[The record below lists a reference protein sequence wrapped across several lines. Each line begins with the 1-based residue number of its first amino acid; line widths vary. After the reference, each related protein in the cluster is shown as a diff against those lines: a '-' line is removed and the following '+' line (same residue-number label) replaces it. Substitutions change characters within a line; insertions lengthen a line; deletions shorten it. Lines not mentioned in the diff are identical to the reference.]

1 VQEDNEFINVSSSG
15 ELKEAIKSQKPDL
28 IILNSVL
35 TDAPGWKLVQR
46 IKGSRDFSHIPVLLM
61 TGDPGG
67 PPLAEVRT
75 AGADGYLS
83 KPIDGA
89 TLKES
94 VESLLGLQGAS
105 ADEGG
110 DEEIMIDFTD
120 EDSGEMTEELLAMS
134 NVALESEEPSTD
146 VGDTVEIDTGTLVAE
161 LDHTSEMAKD
171 ETYEDTVRLNLEDMG
186 LDEELDSYEPTIE
199 LDSDVPADFGETAS
213 SEVLEIDLDSKVT
226 LPDFE
231 STTQDVTETAQGAK
245 HSVTVEMDVDDL
257 GLELESDEPIEDDF
271 SGKSLDQI
279 DPDDIEIGQIL
290 DVQEPSKVLTS
301 EDLMLDDDSLVK
313 EASVSSEFDVI
324 DLEQDSEIREIEM
337 EELEGVHDEDEDIT
351 GIDQDETVPV
361 EDQEM
366 ELLANEDLQ
375 EIQIDDT
382 DDLTLGLESATDSTA
397 AYESTEELTLD
408 EIGEEEITT
417 QEFFGEELPTEEFPT
432 ERFPDEKTRDIGLEQ
447 VSLESEDTPLQEISL
462 DQSAVAG
469 ETPLE
474 EITLDAASA
483 EGILFEPTREE
494 EPMLEVTEDI
504 SFDEI
509 SLEDEAEGVLEET
522 PVQAPRLSTAETIA
536 GIAGGALAA
545 GAAAAVVSEVAGLA
559 EKGDKIAQA
568 MPSAVPFTEPQP
580 ATTREAAIS
589 GGKISPSGIGEP
601 IATAVTPEGLR
612 ETTHG
617 PASAADLSKQI
628 PHAVL
633 PTKEELLGGIMQE
646 LARSLPTREEIFS
659 RLDGIISKSLP
670 SEEQIVAR
678 VDRAVQAALP
688 SPETIVDRVNRAV
701 QAALPSPET
710 IVEPV
715 DRAVRAALPSH
726 EMIMERVDRAVQA
739 ALPSPETIV
748 EPVDRAVR
756 AALPSHEM
764 IMERVDR
771 AVQAAL
777 PSPETI
783 VEPVDRAVR
792 AALPSHEM
800 IMERV
805 DRAVQAALP
814 SPETITDQVDRTVQ
828 AALPSHEVIAEPVER
843 ALLSMLSR
851 EEVGSRFEEALGK
864 LLAPE
869 ELKQTIEASLKVVPS
884 QDFVKERLDGALSSA
899 ISPELVA
906 ERVDLALRGMPSQEY
921 IRMRLDNAFAALPA
935 PDIVNE
941 RLNTALRAI
950 PANEQIMRRIDESL
964 QALTSPE
971 GAIARVDDR
980 LLSLLPSSDEISAT
994 FQTMLQRNMHEVLT
1008 KVDLKELISGLLP
1021 STDRILETIASAL
1034 PSRDRFQEA
1043 LGHGIAEAVQNS
1055 LPEKVWLESVSRGL
1069 FDERTRGLIPKRE
1082 EIVSMLR
1089 EEIHVKLL
1097 DTVEK
1102 IIREQIESISSE
1114 LS

>member
-1 VQEDNEFINVSSSG
+1 MSYRIVVADKDPQSREAVTRFLVQEDNEFINVSSSG

-783 VEPVDRAVR
+783 
-792 AALPSHEM
+792 
-800 IMERV
+800 
-805 DRAVQAALP
+805 
-814 SPETITDQVDRTVQ
+814 TDQVDRTVQ

>member
-1 VQEDNEFINVSSSG
+1 MSYRIVVADKDPQSREAVTRFLVQEDNEFINVSSSG

-739 ALPSPETIV
+739 ALPSPETI
-748 EPVDRAVR
+748 
-756 AALPSHEM
+756 
-764 IMERVDR
+764 
-771 AVQAAL
+771 
-777 PSPETI
+777 
-783 VEPVDRAVR
+783 
-792 AALPSHEM
+792 
-800 IMERV
+800 
-805 DRAVQAALP
+805 
-814 SPETITDQVDRTVQ
+814 TDQVDRTVQ